1 MVQQQSQKEGLL
13 HVEIQSEDDQRIV
26 TRLLEYNLLATL
38 TYEKPVLSW
47 LILLRP
53 MPEAPHPP
61 LISALFDE
69 MEVWRFSYA
78 IMKVWEISADE
89 LLQTGLIGLLPLLPL
104 TNGGTEPERLAT
116 TIATLYAADEY
127 ELLSLTK
134 LLAGLVMKHKSQQD
148 LLERLFAMYKDIVEE
163 SWVYQQIVQ
172 RGLEKGLEKGLEQG
186 LEKGLGLGEQRAL
199 VAIIQR
205 RFPDIVPTAKELI
218 DGITDADTLEK
229 LVGEVSVAQ
238 NAQDVLH
245 ILRTR

>member
-13 HVEIQSEDDQRIV
+13 HVEIQSEDDQHIV

-53 MPEAPHPP
+53 MPEAPHSP

-172 RGLEKGLEKGLEQG
+172 RGLEKGLEQG

-245 ILRTR
+245 ILRAR